1 MDDDDDGNCRE
12 LLDVNYIQAKSSAFT
27 PPFADTYQT
36 DRPADRVN
44 TRPINS
50 IRNVRAFPVPI
61 FYPLASSKLL
71 LISFRPSTPTSPSCL
86 VSAANFPPLRVPSFF
101 SFIHARIYFF
111 LFAFHVFYFHADDN
125 AGSSWTRTIN
135 HPRSNIAAV
144 KGLVVIL

>member
-61 FYPLASSKLL
+61 FYPLVSSKLL
-71 LISFRPSTPTSPSCL
+71 LISFRPSTPASPSCL
-86 VSAANFPPLRVPSFF
+86 VSAANFPPFRIPSFF

-111 LFAFHVFYFHADDN
+111 LFAFHVFYFYADNN
-125 AGSSWTRTIN
+125 AGSS
-135 HPRSNIAAV
+135 
-144 KGLVVIL
+144 

>member
-1 MDDDDDGNCRE
+1 MDDDDDGNFRE

-71 LISFRPSTPTSPSCL
+71 LISFRPSTPTPPSCL

-101 SFIHARIYFF
+101 FLHTRAYLFFFSSHSTFFI
-111 LFAFHVFYFHADDN
+111 
-125 AGSSWTRTIN
+125 STRTTTLARHERGRLI
-135 HPRSNIAAV
+135 
-144 KGLVVIL
+144 ILGRI